1 LHETIVRPLHQCGD
15 RTMIFGC
22 GPDAGRRVIGSI
34 FSISASPGKLSPCRR
49 RSEHL
54 LNLAQRGVHGAKSQ
68 REAIMSLRR
77 LGFLLLTAL
86 SAAVAMPVLGQ
97 TVLPTAGNRDGGSIP
112 DFSGMWV
119 HPYFP
124 GIEPPASGPGPV
136 FNRSRSAR
144 GAGNNAQFVG
154 DYTNPILTPQ
164 AAAVVKKHGE
174 ISLSGMTY
182 PTPSNRCWPSGVPYI
197 FFQPGMQMLQL
208 PDRIVFLYLRDHEF
222 RHVRLKAPHAP
233 DVTPSWYGD
242 SVGHYEGDVLVIDT
256 VGVKADRPFAM
267 VDMYG
272 TPFGPAL
279 HVVER
284 YRMVDY
290 DEAEAAVAR
299 NLTQNNRVPDTASDP
314 TFRGKRLQLVF
325 TVEDQGAF
333 TMPWSGTITYEAPG
347 MAWPEHVCSE
357 NRFEFFAGKNEAFV
371 PTANKPDF

>member
-1 LHETIVRPLHQCGD
+1 
-15 RTMIFGC
+15 M
-22 GPDAGRRVIGSI
+22 
-34 FSISASPGKLSPCRR
+34 
-49 RSEHL
+49 
-54 LNLAQRGVHGAKSQ
+54 
-68 REAIMSLRR
+68 
-77 LGFLLLTAL
+77 
-86 SAAVAMPVLGQ
+86 
-97 TVLPTAGNRDGGSIP
+97 P

-154 DYTNPILTPQ
+154 DYTNPILKPQ
-164 AAAVVKKHGE
+164 AAAVVRRHGE

-208 PDRIVFLYLRDHEF
+208 PQRIVFLYLRDHEF
-222 RHVRLKAPHAP
+222 RHVRLNEQHPA

-242 SVGHYEGDVLVIDT
+242 SIGHYEGDTLVIDT
-256 VGVKADRPFAM
+256 VGVKTDRPFAM

-272 TPFGPAL
+272 TPFSSAL

-299 NLTQNNRVPDTASDP
+299 NLTQNNRVPDTASDLAY
-314 TFRGKRLQLVF
+314 RGKRLQLVF
-325 TVEDQGAF
+325 TVEDQGVF

-347 MAWPEHVCSE
+347 MAWPENVCSE
-357 NRFEFFAGKNEAFV
+357 NRFEFFAGKNEAVV